1 MCNALVYLA
10 SAWLSIANYVIA
22 LVALGLVGLSTYLIV
37 TAASLLTYFMMGIAV
52 YFLIVSLMG
61 VCTSRGYA
69 SVGFVYVVLFSILL
83 IFEGVVVCGFLF
95 AKDKTLE
102 LFRDMDTTNGHKVE
116 EYVKAH
122 LVLIEWCALAFL
134 VLQAASVLLA
144 ACCRDRIA
152 AKRRPRTSSSMAP
165 TQPLLDV
172 THDDDSEAG
181 RSKKPASEAQLQ
193 RQAIAEKW
201 GLRGDGTGRSISGAG
216 GRTVSRD
223 HGFARAS
230 AGDTGDDE

>member
-1 MCNALVYLA
+1 MCNALVSLA

-52 YFLIVSLMG
+52 YFLVVSLMG

-69 SVGFVYVVLFSILL
+69 SVGFLYVVLFSILL

-102 LFRDMDTTNGHKVE
+102 LFKDMDTTNGHKVE
-116 EYVKAH
+116 EYLKAH
-122 LVLIEWCALAFL
+122 LVLIEWCALGFL
-134 VLQAASVLLA
+134 VLQVASVILA

-152 AKRRPRTSSSMAP
+152 AKRRPRTDSSMAP

-172 THDDDSEAG
+172 THDGYDDG
-181 RSKKPASEAQLQ
+181 RSKKPASDAQLQ

-216 GRTVSRD
+216 GRTMSRD
-223 HGFARAS
+223 HGFARGS